1 MKIKKEIPVKVAV
14 IQMEPHV
21 GETARN
27 LQLCLQYVSEAADNG
42 AQLIVLPELCVSG
55 YVFANREE
63 AFSLSEPVPEGPSSQ
78 AFLKLA
84 MERKVYIYAGLNE
97 NCGDRLYNTAVLF
110 GPDGVVGKYRKLQ
123 IWDDEYLWFEPG
135 DLGLPVFHT
144 PIGRIGMLVSPGMPK
159 FFIMSS
165 RSLSAGS

>member
-21 GETARN
+21 GETERN

-97 NCGDRLYNTAVLF
+97 NCGDRLLGYDPKKF
-110 GPDGVVGKYRKLQ
+110 GY
-123 IWDDEYLWFEPG
+123 
-135 DLGLPVFHT
+135 
-144 PIGRIGMLVSPGMPK
+144 
-159 FFIMSS
+159 
-165 RSLSAGS
+165 